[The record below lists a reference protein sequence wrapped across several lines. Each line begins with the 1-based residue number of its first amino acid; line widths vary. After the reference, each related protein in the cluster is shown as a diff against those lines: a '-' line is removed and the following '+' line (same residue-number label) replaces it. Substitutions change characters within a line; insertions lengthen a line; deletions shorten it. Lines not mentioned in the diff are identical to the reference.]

1 VTPFLLAISILLP
14 VALGLSIVAA
24 VWPGDIPRSR
34 LLLLALSLG
43 VGCCACS
50 ALLFAWLIVVGR
62 AGRGVLVIE
71 IALVAI
77 LAAVAYRRSV
87 RDSPRTVESSASRLV
102 LCGAAIALLLAAALF
117 ILKVSRSPYGDW
129 DAWAGWNLKARMIYL
144 GGDQWRD
151 AFSGGLPNQ
160 MQDYPM
166 LLPLS
171 VAQMWLCAGSA
182 AQLGPVILSLAFTAS
197 TVLLLGCSVSM
208 LRGRAQGLLAVTA
221 LGATPFFVTNGTA
234 QYADVPVAFFFLAAL
249 VMLALSGRYQHRGLL
264 VLAGLSAGSAAWT
277 KNEGIAFLICVAI
290 AMVALR
296 RWRNLGWYA
305 VGAAVPVAL
314 VLYLKL
320 FLVKQPNLILRGQ
333 SWHDFA
339 ARLMLPESYPTIAG
353 AFISDFVRMGGW
365 LLGPTILVVVYAALA
380 GIRRKGERDAG
391 TATILTTLL
400 LVLGSYFLIY
410 LITPIGLRFHLDT
423 SADRLLLHLWPGALF
438 WCFLAIRA
446 PEERPGL
453 LPRIAAYVLVLVCV
467 VTGGRALWQLWSGG
481 LGVRAG
487 AQMATL
493 ERRLSGVAS
502 VLPLHGVIGYTSDK
516 PEHTTEYVWAAYFLA
531 PRIVVDSPNPEIVV
545 LDRHVVPDP
554 DKNQDGSYSL
564 QEQGGM
570 KLYDFGNGIYVEDRT
585 GMNTAGGR

>member
-1 VTPFLLAISILLP
+1 VTPFLLAISLLLP
-14 VALGLSIVAA
+14 FALGLSIVAA
-24 VWPGDIPRSR
+24 VWPDDMPPSR
-34 LLLLALSLG
+34 LLPLALSLG

-62 AGRGVLVIE
+62 AGRGVL
-71 IALVAI
+71 LVEVAVAVV
-77 LAAVAYRRSV
+77 LTAVAYRRGRGGSL
-87 RDSPRTVESSASRLV
+87 RNVESSASRLV
-102 LCGAAIALLLAAALF
+102 LCGAAIVLLLAAALF
-117 ILKVSRSPYGDW
+117 TLKVSRSPYGDW
-129 DAWAGWNLKARMIYL
+129 DAWAGWNLKARMLYL

-182 AQLGPVILSLAFTAS
+182 AQLGPVILSLTFTAS
-197 TVLLLGCSVSM
+197 TVLLLGSGVSM
-208 LRGRAQGLLAVTA
+208 LRGRVQGLLAATA
-221 LGATPFFVTNGTA
+221 LAATPLFVTNGTA

-249 VMLALSGRYQHRGLL
+249 VMFALYGRYQHRGLL

-277 KNEGIAFLICVAI
+277 KNEGIVLLMCAAI
-290 AMVALR
+290 AMLALR

-314 VLYLKL
+314 VVYLKL

-333 SWHDFA
+333 SWPDFA
-339 ARLMLPESYPTIAG
+339 ARLMLPESYPIIAG

-365 LLGPTILVVVYAALA
+365 LVGPTIFVVLYAALV
-380 GIRRKGERDAG
+380 GIRKKGERDAG
-391 TATILTTLL
+391 TATILTTLA

-423 SADRLLLHLWPGALF
+423 SADRLLLQLWPGALF
-438 WCFLAIRA
+438 WCFLAIRSR
-446 PEERPGL
+446 EERPGL
-453 LPRIAAYVLVLVCV
+453 LPRVAAYALVLSCV
-467 VTGGRALWQLWSGG
+467 VTGGRALWQLWSSG
-481 LGVRAG
+481 LGIRAG

-531 PRIVVDSPNPEIVV
+531 PRIVVDSSNPEIVV

-564 QEQGGM
+564 QEQDGM
-570 KLYDFGNGIYVEDRT
+570 KLYDFGNGIYIEDRT
-585 GMNTAGGR
+585 GMSPRPP